1 MRSTAKMSKAQ
12 TEVWEWKEKASAELN
27 KLSKEERIA
36 SLKKYGKAFLNR
48 LKKISKHKTDAT
60 LH

>member
-1 MRSTAKMSKAQ
+1 METTTKVSKAQ
-12 TEVWEWKEKASAELN
+12 TEVWEWKEKASEELN

-36 SLKKYGKAFLNR
+36 SMKKYEKAFLEYF
-48 LKKISKHKTDAT
+48 KKMNKAKHI

>member
-1 MRSTAKMSKAQ
+1 METIKISKAQ
-12 TEVWEWKEKASAELN
+12 TEVWEWKEKASEELN

-36 SLKKYGKAFLNR
+36 SLKKYEKTFLEHF
-48 LKKISKHKTDAT
+48 KKNNQKVKHT